1 MVISVSTALSQI
13 AQERIKYTLWML
25 LYPFGVQIRFVSREP
40 FYANRRSDVFNVG
53 PECEG
58 IGWVTEAISEV
69 MPVDG
74 PIGREYKLP
83 DAPASLPWVGPAS
96 DLGPSLIHEAFVFLS
111 LAIHGSSRDIHG
123 RISWRTSPL
132 SSRFDA
138 TTPYLEIIRHHM
150 AGRLGL
156 SVRTSCWRHPYVEP
170 THDIDYGRKWR
181 LGIVYRNVV
190 ERFLLGRDMQ
200 GRVRSEALWSM
211 GRDLLLGRGDPYRS
225 APSFFAHEAGER
237 GLSSTFFFKAGT
249 HGPKDVRF
257 RLRAQSL
264 RKIMDRDHRIALH
277 PSYHGS
283 NHVARMRDELRN
295 LAGAVKTN
303 HSKGLFRDYVRTHYL
318 RWSRAT
324 EQTLIASGV
333 IFDASLGYPD
343 QVGFLAGSTYP
354 TYRFDLAENRAI
366 PIWRIPMVLMDS
378 ALFTRMGV
386 RREDEAMR
394 HTNGILD
401 WVQQYG
407 GFVTMLWHELILDE
421 DDYPRWKQH
430 YLSTLD
436 HIALI
441 NEGSQRMRYLEELC
455 SIGSMCP
462 VSS

>member
-1 MVISVSTALSQI
+1 M
-13 AQERIKYTLWML
+13 
-25 LYPFGVQIRFVSREP
+25 
-40 FYANRRSDVFNVG
+40 
-53 PECEG
+53 
-58 IGWVTEAISEV
+58 GWVTEAIGEV
-69 MPVDG
+69 VPVDG
-74 PIGREYKLP
+74 TIGRAYKLP

-123 RISWRTSPL
+123 RILWRTSPL
-132 SSRFDA
+132 SARFDP
-138 TTPYLEIIRHHM
+138 TTPYLEIIRYHM
-150 AGRLGL
+150 AVQLGL

-211 GRDLLLGRGDPYRS
+211 WRDLLLGRGDPYRN
-225 APSFFAHEAGER
+225 APWFFANEARER

-257 RLRAQSL
+257 RLQAQLL
-264 RKIMDRDHRIALH
+264 RKITDRDHRIALH

-283 NHVARMRDELRN
+283 NHLARMRDELRN
-295 LAGAVKTN
+295 LAGAAKTN
-303 HSKGLFRDYVRTHYL
+303 HNKGFVRNYVRTHYL

-324 EQTLIASGV
+324 EQTLVTSGV

-343 QVGFLAGSTYP
+343 QVGFLVGSTYP

-378 ALFTRMGV
+378 AL
-386 RREDEAMR
+386 
-394 HTNGILD
+394 
-401 WVQQYG
+401 
-407 GFVTMLWHELILDE
+407 
-421 DDYPRWKQH
+421 
-430 YLSTLD
+430 
-436 HIALI
+436 
-441 NEGSQRMRYLEELC
+441 
-455 SIGSMCP
+455 
-462 VSS
+462 